1 MARTNMNLPD
11 EIDRDMRHEAVDL
24 GLRYPGEFVKFLW
37 EQYKKY
43 KEVNTVDEFAKA
55 LGFTDYLKK
64 EVKEMNIEEAK
75 KIINDY
81 VNDIDN
87 FVTDDFLKVDDSK
100 GKKVINW
107 RKGRYGWR
115 STNSYYTPEQVEKL
129 KTVTDVYDVA
139 FEIDGIFHT
148 FKL

>member
-11 EIDRDMRHEAVDL
+11 DIDREMRHEAVDL

-43 KEVNTVDEFAKA
+43 KEV
-55 LGFTDYLKK
+55 
-64 EVKEMNIEEAK
+64 KEMNIEEAK

-87 FVTDDFLKVDDSK
+87 FVLDDFLVNDDKK

-129 KTVTDVYDVA
+129 KQAKYPYDFA

-148 FKL
+148 FNL

>member
-11 EIDRDMRHEAVDL
+11 DIDREMRHEAVDL

-43 KEVNTVDEFAKA
+43 KEV
-55 LGFTDYLKK
+55 
-64 EVKEMNIEEAK
+64 KEMNIEEAK

-81 VNDIDN
+81 VNDIEN

-107 RKGRYGWR
+107 RKGLLGWR
-115 STNSYYTPEQVEKL
+115 NTNSYYTPEQVEKL

-148 FKL
+148 FRFK

>member
-1 MARTNMNLPD
+1 
-11 EIDRDMRHEAVDL
+11 
-24 GLRYPGEFVKFLW
+24 
-37 EQYKKY
+37 
-43 KEVNTVDEFAKA
+43 
-55 LGFTDYLKK
+55 
-64 EVKEMNIEEAK
+64 MNIEEAK

-87 FVTDDFLKVDDSK
+87 FVLDDFLVNDDKK

-107 RKGRYGWR
+107 RRGRYGWR
-115 STNSYYTPEQVEKL
+115 NTGNSYYTPEQVEKL
-129 KTVTDVYDVA
+129 KQAKYPYDFA